1 MFSCDEWE
9 ENDQEI
15 SMSYSGKKKDIGPYW
30 HYKNKTMKIQDIN
43 FFPNCL
49 NF

>member
-15 SMSYSGKKKDIGPYW
+15 NMSYLVKKMIQVPTGIT
-30 HYKNKTMKIQDIN
+30 KTK
-43 FFPNCL
+43 P
-49 NF
+49 